1 MKILQEALESALE
14 GIPHELLTQL
24 VAKKLAAQGI
34 KLSKRERERLGKKI
48 REGGADNF
56 RLGGWN
62 FWDRRKVHVDIAL
75 RAGGERSGAIVGLC
89 KVGGVRPANRD
100 AADRERAIARIFQL
114 YALCAAGC
122 AHALIAK
129 REAGR
134 IQSHHRPDTG
144 ARKAYMLWTVARIVG
159 DV

>member
-62 FWDRRKVHVDIAL
+62 FWDRRKVNVEFTKEEIKEA
-75 RAGGERSGAIVGLC
+75 ERRPTKFQNT
-89 KVGGVRPANRD
+89 KVPG
-100 AADRERAIARIFQL
+100 
-114 YALCAAGC
+114 
-122 AHALIAK
+122 LIAPTAK
-129 REAGR
+129 YLSRR
-134 IQSHHRPDTG
+134 FWI
-144 ARKAYMLWTVARIVG
+144 
-159 DV
+159 